1 MKSRNRHPD
10 AVPATRPRR
19 ARGSG
24 QALVEFAVAII
35 PFLMLLMAVV
45 DLGRGIY
52 MLNGTSEAARE
63 IARVTSVHPSDAS
76 GDLGSS
82 PQAAA
87 VIATQRRLI
96 PNLTINPAVD
106 IVCVDYLDQ
115 VLPNSKCFSGVVNL
129 DTNAGNYIRVHLT
142 APFVPVT
149 PLVSAFGSHTFDS
162 TSRIQVP

>member
-1 MKSRNRHPD
+1 MTSTIRRSMARRD
-10 AVPATRPRR
+10 RTRRDR
-19 ARGSG
+19 TAG

-63 IARVTSVHPSDAS
+63 IARVTSVHPSDSS
-76 GDLGSS
+76 GILGSS

-87 VIATQRRLI
+87 VIATQQRLI

-115 VLPNSKCFSGVVNL
+115 VLPANKCYSGVVNL